1 MINMVKMAYLDTM
14 NVHTDLVA
22 MIMMI
27 LILDLFSAHRMK
39 FSENFSVLIH
49 HLLSC
54 SITVNGSIIL
64 IFYSTFIIIFFIW
77 KNNTDFGQMGGNRRN
92 GNRHSHPQN
101 STLLTSFMNPFMGV
115 SLMDDFFSPNPSANG
130 FSSIS
135 SMSFSNGSGN
145 GAMKRTSTST
155 TFANGKKLM
164 TRKWVTFCL
173 NTHTISFISFNFLI
187 FFSLFFAESTK
198 MVKKPFWN
206 MKTMC

>member
-1 MINMVKMAYLDTM
+1 
-14 NVHTDLVA
+14 
-22 MIMMI
+22 
-27 LILDLFSAHRMK
+27 
-39 FSENFSVLIH
+39 
-49 HLLSC
+49 
-54 SITVNGSIIL
+54 
-64 IFYSTFIIIFFIW
+64 
-77 KNNTDFGQMGGNRRN
+77 MGGNRRN

-164 TRKWVTFCL
+164 TRK
-173 NTHTISFISFNFLI
+173 
-187 FFSLFFAESTK
+187 
-198 MVKKPFWN
+198 
-206 MKTMC
+206 